1 MKGKLHF
8 IVFAVGAVVG
18 IVLAVVGSGMKSDLT
33 AEIVKS
39 EQALQ
44 SPKSLPTK
52 GDFAE
57 AKRVRASYDK
67 SVKSSSSRL
76 NKEGK
81 NLTSSLTGTTPNPNT
96 FRSSATGEIENLERR
111 ANALKVK
118 DARAAR
124 FHEWIKGDKLDIK
137 EANAFKALQDELN
150 GLNDQAAVKPFQVR
164 LVLIN
169 EFLTIAEVLLKKP
182 QFKDGSG
189 LEVVSWKFQ
198 EMNSDQANN
207 DEQPFVRLP
216 FSVQFRA
223 DAGLATAIVD
233 EFLNPSKN
241 TSKSGPEDDSPIRQN
256 FPVSLTNF
264 SMKQGKRPSLV
275 YVDVPN
281 KDAKLLGLNPE
292 LIEGEGG
299 WNPAMKDLAKKMGN
313 LEDELRQAHL
323 DALENPSEEEKKRVL
338 EADYTDDVRFTLP
351 VECSLGLVALKLNK
365 KWKAINKQEVTD
377 E

>member
-18 IVLAVVGSGMKSDLT
+18 IVLAVIGSGMKSDLT

-52 GDFAE
+52 GDL
-57 AKRVRASYDK
+57 AKARKFRASYDK
-67 SVKSSSSRL
+67 SVESSL
-76 NKEGK
+76 AGLKKEGQ
-81 NLTSSLTGTTPNPNT
+81 NLTSSLTGATPNPNT
-96 FRSSATGEIENLERR
+96 FRSSATGEIENLAKR
-111 ANALKVK
+111 ADGLKVD
-118 DARAAR
+118 DAHAAQ
-124 FHEWIKGDKLDIK
+124 FHEWIKGEKLDIK
-137 EANAFKALQDELN
+137 EADAFKPLQEELN

-169 EFLTIAEVLLKKP
+169 EFLTIAEVLLNKP

-198 EMNSDQANN
+198 ELNSDQANN
-207 DEQPFVRLP
+207 GEQPFVRLP

-223 DAGLATAIVD
+223 DAALATAIVD
-233 EFLNPSKN
+233 EFLNPSNN
-241 TSKSGPEDDSPIRQN
+241 TTKSGTKDDSPVRKN

-275 YVDVPN
+275 YVDMPN
-281 KDAKLLGLNPE
+281 KDAIILGLNPE

-299 WNPAMKDLAKKMGN
+299 WDAAMKSLAKKMGN
-313 LEDELRQAHL
+313 LENELRQAHL
-323 DALENPSEEEKKRVL
+323 DALDNPSEEEKKRVS

-377 E
+377 Q